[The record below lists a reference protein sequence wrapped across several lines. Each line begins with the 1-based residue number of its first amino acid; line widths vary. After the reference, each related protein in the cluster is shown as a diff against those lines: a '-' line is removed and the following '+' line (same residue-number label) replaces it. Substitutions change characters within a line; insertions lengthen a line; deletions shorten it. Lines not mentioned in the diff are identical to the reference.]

1 MPAEFRASH
10 LLKRVAQLAAV
21 VIVVVIA
28 INALPGLDEV
38 KQRLDDADPFW
49 VAMIAVAEVGSCLGY
64 IVVFRA
70 TFCAQHVRGA

>member
-38 KQRLDDADPFW
+38 KRASTTPTRS
-49 VAMIAVAEVGSCLGY
+49 GS
-64 IVVFRA
+64 R
-70 TFCAQHVRGA
+70 